1 MWPTRKGAWR
11 SRAGGVYLPPEAN
24 IERQGSPSLSPARWM
39 YPEEF
44 NRPLQTLGGTIV
56 IRCETVKPSLSLS
69 QFLFSVSHPTAQSR
83 RESSSMVRI
92 RVGRLSDYS
101 RVAVSRL
108 PRKARRSPSYTRFE
122 REEIS
127 SSSSS
132 SSSSTIPRP
141 KKRRKAPSASSSPAS
156 RPSPTYQPD
165 E

>member
-44 NRPLQTLGGTIV
+44 NRPLQMLGNNFGGISED
-56 IRCETVKPSLSLS
+56 CD
-69 QFLFSVSHPTAQSR
+69 
-83 RESSSMVRI
+83 SMVRI
-92 RVGRLSDYS
+92 KLGRGSDDS
-101 RVAVSRL
+101 RAALFRFL
-108 PRKARRSPSYTRFE
+108 RKARRSPSYTRFE

-132 SSSSTIPRP
+132 SSSSSTIPRR
-141 KKRRKAPSASSSPAS
+141 KKRRKASSASSSRAS